1 MRLWAGQTGKEASNK
16 RAQQT
21 SWPRAGKEKGSR
33 AEYLGVED
41 IAGNSA
47 EHEQPV
53 FLHGPCDTQ
62 PGHPLQGALVSFI
75 VVTQPFAFFFWE
87 LF

>member
-1 MRLWAGQTGKEASNK
+1 MAG
-16 RAQQT
+16 
-21 SWPRAGKEKGSR
+21 
-33 AEYLGVED
+33 YLGVED

-53 FLHGPCDTQ
+53 FLHGPRDTQ
-62 PGHPLQGALVSFI
+62 PGHPLQGALVGL
-75 VVTQPFAFFFWE
+75 VMVAQTFAFFFLE